1 MTHVAVLM
9 GGWSAEREVSLVSG
23 RACAEAL
30 ERRGFRVSRVEV
42 DERLPAVLTRL
53 RPDVVF
59 NALHGRL
66 GEDGRVQGLL
76 DLLGIPYTHSGV
88 RASAIAMHKP
98 TALRLFQSA
107 GLPVPEGRVMPAAE
121 VAEAP
126 PFPPPFVVKPVD
138 EGSSIDVELV
148 LRAEDLARVGH
159 KLAERSRP
167 VLVERYIPGLELTCA
182 VLDGRP
188 LAVTEVAPREG
199 FYDYRAKYTPGIA
212 EHRLPAPIPPRVY
225 ERVMEIARC
234 AHLLLGCRGLTRA
247 DLRFDPERGE
257 AGLALL
263 EINTQPGM
271 TPLSLAPEQAAYCGL
286 SFEDLVVRLVEL
298 AACDP

>member
-42 DERLPAVLTRL
+42 DDQLPAVLARL
-53 RPDVVF
+53 KPDVVF

-76 DLLGIPYTHSGV
+76 DLLRIPYTHSGV

-98 TALRLFQSA
+98 TALKLFASA
-107 GLPVPEGRVMPAAE
+107 GLPVPEGRVMTAAE

-126 PFPPPFVVKPVD
+126 PFPLPFVVKPVD

-148 LRAEDLARVGH
+148 LRAEDLDRVGRR
-159 KLAERSRP
+159 LAGRSRP
-167 VLVERYIPGLELTCA
+167 VLVERYVPGLELTCA
-182 VLDGRP
+182 VLDGTP

-199 FYDYRAKYTPGIA
+199 FYDYRAKYTPGVA
-212 EHRLPAPIPPRVY
+212 EHRLPAPLPPRVY
-225 ERVMEIARC
+225 DRVMEIARA